1 MLQKLVAFEVLLFCR
16 NRFVPMIV
24 GVEESDKSDEPLT
37 PVNFSSPLLIF
48 ATSTPTLCFIWW
60 LGGGFLLVYFI
71 EIRQNW
77 GSLQLAW
84 GAFLA

>member
-1 MLQKLVAFEVLLFCR
+1 
-16 NRFVPMIV
+16 MIV
-24 GVEESDKSDEPLT
+24 EVEESNKSDEPLT

-48 ATSTPTLCFIWW
+48 ATSTPTPCFIWGV
-60 LGGGFLLVYFI
+60 GGGRGHLLVYFI